1 MKVTVVIDNYVPP
14 SIRGPFLAEH
24 GLSLLIES
32 DGKRVLFDTGQSGAV
47 VHNLSLLGVHPSSL
61 DAIVLSHGHYD
72 HVGGLMSVLQHA
84 AKPLPVYAHSEIFQT
99 RMSVASQQH
108 YVGIPF
114 SKPQLTGLG
123 AQWILSDQ
131 PTEVIPGLWF
141 SGQVPRQTDYEKGDS
156 RLFTCQS
163 DGCCVEDSIPDDVSL
178 FHASAQGLRV
188 IGGCAHAGI
197 INTIRHGL
205 AITGQ
210 TRLHTWIGGTHLAP
224 VSPEQQN
231 ATLAA
236 LGEFSPELIA
246 ANHCTG
252 FAMMATLRE
261 RFGEHFIPAF
271 VGTVIEW

>member
-1 MKVTVVIDNYVPP
+1 MKVTVVIDNCIPP
-14 SIRGPFLAEH
+14 STRGPFLAEH

-32 DGKRVLFDTGQSGAV
+32 EGKRVLFDTGQTGAV
-47 VHNLSLLGVHPSSL
+47 VNNLSLLGVHPSTL

-84 AKPLPVYAHSEIFQT
+84 AKPLPVYAHSDIFQT
-99 RMSVASQQH
+99 HVSIAGKRH
-108 YVGIPF
+108 YIGIPF
-114 SKPQLTGLG
+114 TEPQLSTLG
-123 AQWILSDQ
+123 AQWILSSQ
-131 PTEVIPGLWF
+131 PVEVIPGLWF
-141 SGQVPRQTDYEKGDS
+141 SGQIPRQTDYEKGDA

-163 DGCCVEDSIPDDVSL
+163 DGCCSEDLILDDVSL
-178 FHASAQGLRV
+178 FHASEQGLRV

-205 AITGQ
+205 ALTGQ

-224 VSPEQQN
+224 VSAEQQN
-231 ATLAA
+231 ATLDA
-236 LGEFSPELIA
+236 LEELAPELIA

-261 RFGEHFIPAF
+261 RFGERFIPAF
-271 VGTVIEW
+271 VGTVFEW